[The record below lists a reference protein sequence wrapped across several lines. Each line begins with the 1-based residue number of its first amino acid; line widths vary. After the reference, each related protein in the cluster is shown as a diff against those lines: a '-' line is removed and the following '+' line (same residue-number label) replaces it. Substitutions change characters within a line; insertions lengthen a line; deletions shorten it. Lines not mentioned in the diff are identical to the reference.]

1 MNSAK
6 LSVEYLPVG
15 DLRPYERNAKKHPR
29 QQLDQIKRSILD
41 MGNGDPEKGFL
52 DPIGIWG
59 EKNIIVE
66 GHGRL
71 LAAIELGMK
80 TVPVIRLDQLTDE
93 QRRQYTLIHNQ
104 TTMNSGFDI
113 DIVNLELLDMPDF
126 DATFYG
132 FDIPENEEVVEDNY
146 EPVVPEE
153 PRAKIGDIYEL
164 GRHRL
169 MCGDSTVAA
178 DVLHLVNGAAIDML
192 LTDPPYN
199 VALGT
204 GGMYKMAPEMMAGHE
219 IKENGAFLLNDNMSD
234 EDFVEF
240 LTKAFSNAAHCMKT
254 GAAFHIWHA
263 DQQRMAFEIAMKRAR
278 MRTRQH
284 LIWVKNTATLGRQDF
299 QHQYESV
306 MSGELV
312 DLDEDQDTGY
322 AVCIYGWKEGGSHTW
337 YKKRKERDVMFFDKP
352 VASKDHPTMKP
363 VLMFDYEMKCNT
375 KPGDCVLD
383 LFAGSGTTL
392 IAAEQNGRRAF
403 CMEFDPKFVDVI
415 VDRWEKFTGRKAV
428 LLNGERRESE
438 SSNLG

>member
-1 MNSAK
+1 MEPLK
-6 LSVEYLPVG
+6 IEYLPVG

-59 EKNIIVE
+59 EQNIIVE

-113 DIVNLELLDMPDF
+113 DIVTLELLDMPDF
-126 DATFYG
+126 DASFYG
-132 FDIPENEEVVEDNY
+132 FDIPENEEVVDDNY

-169 MCGDSTVAA
+169 MCGDSTIEAN
-178 DVLHLVNGAAIDML
+178 VLQLVNGSAIDML

-199 VALGT
+199 VDYEGA
-204 GGMYKMAPEMMAGHE
+204 AG
-219 IKENGAFLLNDNMSD
+219 KLKNDNMEST
-234 EDFVEF
+234 EFRRF
-240 LTKAFSNAAHCMKT
+240 LTKAFRLAGGVMKR
-254 GAAFHIWHA
+254 GAPFHIWFSDSEAYNFRGACA
-263 DQQRMAFEIAMKRAR
+263 DADLHVRQQ
-278 MRTRQH
+278 

-306 MSGELV
+306 LTGEWFDV
-312 DLDEDQDTGY
+312 GPDEDPVAGF
-322 AVCIYGWKEGGSHTW
+322 APCLYGWKDGAPHKW
-337 YKKRKERDVMFFDKP
+337 YKKRKEKDVMFFDKP
-352 VASKDHPTMKP
+352 TASKDHPTMKP
-363 VLMFDYEMKCNT
+363 LLMFDYEMKCNT

-403 CMEFDPKFVDVI
+403 CMEFDPRFVDVI
-415 VDRWEKFTGRKAV
+415 IDRWEKFTGRKAV
-428 LLNGERRESE
+428 LLNGERAE
-438 SSNLG
+438 SSPM

>member
-1 MNSAK
+1 MNLAELK
-6 LSVEYLPVG
+6 IEYIPIDSV
-15 DLRPYERNAKKHPR
+15 RPYERNAKKHPR

-59 EKNIIVE
+59 EQNIIVE

-126 DATFYG
+126 DASFYG

-153 PRAKIGDIYEL
+153 PRAKIGDVYEL

-169 MCGDSTVAA
+169 MCGDSTIEAN
-178 DVLHLVNGAAIDML
+178 VLQLVGGAAIDML

-199 VALGT
+199 VDYEGA
-204 GGMYKMAPEMMAGHE
+204 AG
-219 IKENGAFLLNDNMSD
+219 KLKNDNMESS
-234 EDFVEF
+234 EFRRF
-240 LTKAFSNAAHCMKT
+240 LTKAFRLAGAVMKR
-254 GAAFHIWHA
+254 GAPFHIWFSDSEAYNFRGACA
-263 DQQRMAFEIAMKRAR
+263 DADLHVRQQ
-278 MRTRQH
+278 

-306 MSGELV
+306 LTGEWFDV
-312 DLDEDQDTGY
+312 APDEDTVAGFTP
-322 AVCIYGWKEGGSHTW
+322 CLYGWKDGAPHKW
-337 YKKRKERDVMFFDKP
+337 YKKRKERDVLFFDKP
-352 VASKDHPTMKP
+352 VASKEHPTMKP
-363 VLMFDYEMKCNT
+363 VLLFDYEMKCNT
-375 KPGDCVLD
+375 KPGDNVLD

-403 CMEFDPKFVDVI
+403 CMEYDPKFVDVI

-428 LLNGERRESE
+428 LLNG
-438 SSNLG
+438 

>member
-1 MNSAK
+1 MNSSK

-59 EKNIIVE
+59 EQNIIVE

-126 DATFYG
+126 DASFYG

-153 PRAKIGDIYEL
+153 PRAKIGDVYEL

-169 MCGDSTVAA
+169 MCGDSTIEAN
-178 DVLHLVNGAAIDML
+178 VLQLVGGAVIDML

-199 VALGT
+199 VDYEGA
-204 GGMYKMAPEMMAGHE
+204 AG
-219 IKENGAFLLNDNMSD
+219 KLKNDNMESS
-234 EDFVEF
+234 EFRRF
-240 LTKAFSNAAHCMKT
+240 LTKAFRLAGAVMKR
-254 GAAFHIWHA
+254 GAPFHIWFSDSEAYNFRGACA
-263 DQQRMAFEIAMKRAR
+263 DADLHVRQQ
-278 MRTRQH
+278 

-306 MSGELV
+306 LTGEWFDV
-312 DLDEDQDTGY
+312 APDEDFVAGFTP
-322 AVCIYGWKEGGSHTW
+322 CLYGWKDGAPHKW
-337 YKKRKERDVMFFDKP
+337 YKKRKERDVLFFDKP
-352 VASKDHPTMKP
+352 VASKEHPTMKP
-363 VLMFDYEMKCNT
+363 VLLFDYEMKCNT

-403 CMEFDPKFVDVI
+403 CMEYDPKFVDVI
-415 VDRWEKFTGRKAV
+415 IDRWEKFTGRKAV
-428 LLNGERRESE
+428 LLNGERAEPSPR
-438 SSNLG
+438 

>member
-126 DATFYG
+126 DASFYG

-153 PRAKIGDIYEL
+153 PRAKIGDVYEL

-169 MCGDSTVAA
+169 MCGDSTVESN
-178 DVLHLVNGAAIDML
+178 VLQLVDGTAIDML

-199 VALGT
+199 VDYEGA
-204 GGMYKMAPEMMAGHE
+204 AG
-219 IKENGAFLLNDNMSD
+219 KLKNDNMESG
-234 EDFVEF
+234 EFRRF
-240 LTKAFSNAAHCMKT
+240 LTKAFRLAGAVMKR
-254 GAAFHIWHA
+254 GAPFHIWHA
-263 DQQRMAFEIAMKRAR
+263 ETEGYNFRGSCMDAGFHVRQQ
-278 MRTRQH
+278 
-284 LIWVKNTATLGRQDF
+284 LIWVKSSPTLGRQDF
-299 QHQYESV
+299 QRQYESV
-306 MSGELV
+306 LTG
-312 DLDEDQDTGY
+312 DTFLTEEEEGRGY
-322 AVCIYGWKEGGSHTW
+322 EPALYGWKDGAPHKW
-337 YKKRKERDVMFFDKP
+337 YKKRKERDVLFFDKP
-352 VASKDHPTMKP
+352 VASKEHPTMKP
-363 VLMFDYEMKCNT
+363 VLLFDYEMKCNT

-415 VDRWEKFTGRKAV
+415 IDRWEKFTGRKAV
-428 LLNGERRESE
+428 LLNGERAEPSPR
-438 SSNLG
+438 